1 MSAATMN
8 PPLKQ
13 VPKQALHVPAGR
25 AIVQFAAG
33 GSPNE
38 LAITMFARSPEA
50 IDHWY
55 WGRLAHDMTGMRL
68 RKDRIPLDWCHDYET
83 AVGFAERFEAS
94 EQRGLTVW
102 GKLVSIGNDKAA
114 DVIARLQAGIPME
127 ASIDFEGPMRLEE
140 VGQGM
145 TALCNGRTIEGP
157 ATIVRE
163 WRLNAVAVCPFGAD
177 PATRTQFSASRPGGM
192 VSIPIE
198 STDARIAE
206 LQRKGYSRLTAKAI
220 AALKMPASVRPDEP
234 TAEDRAATAA
244 KFAELKRKG
253 YSDNMAKY
261 IAGIKMP
268 ASFKRS

>member
-1 MSAATMN
+1 MN
-8 PPLKQ
+8 PPVKQ
-13 VPKQALHVPAGR
+13 VPKQALHLPAGR

-33 GSPNE
+33 GNAGE
-38 LAITMFARSPEA
+38 LAVTMFARSPEA

-68 RKDRIPLDWCHDYET
+68 RKDKIPIDWCHQYET
-83 AVGFAERFEAS
+83 SLGFADRFEAS

-102 GKLVSIGNDKAA
+102 GKLVSVGADKAA

-127 ASIDFEGPMRLEE
+127 CSIDFQGPMRLEE
-140 VGQGM
+140 VGQGF
-145 TALCNGRTIEGP
+145 TARCNGRTIDGP

-177 PATRTQFSASRPGGM
+177 PSTRTQFSASHPGAL

-206 LQRKGYSRLTAKAI
+206 MRLRGYSPSMAKCVLAI
-220 AALKMPASVRPDEP
+220 GDRMSAQAKRALGREEP
-234 TAEDRAATAA
+234 TAAERQAQAARV
-244 KFAELKRKG
+244 AELKRAG
-253 YSDNMAKY
+253 YSDNQAKFA
-261 IAGIKMP
+261 AGLKLP
-268 ASFKRS
+268 GRRS